1 MTYVP
6 QVGDTGRA
14 VLEGP
19 VTQYDPATGQVKL
32 GNAQVGSVNFL
43 LTDELLVS
51 LEQVLPP
58 ESWQEGDVVLDAEQ
72 KVYRRT
78 RRETWQKFNGEDV
91 FDSVPARPL
100 TLLVR
105 DGQPQ

>member
-6 QVGDTGRA
+6 QVGDTAR
-14 VLEGP
+14 VVIVGP
-19 VTQYDPATGQVKL
+19 VTQYDPATGQTKV

-43 LTDELLVS
+43 TSDTIVTEL
-51 LEQVLPP
+51 EKVLPP
-58 ESWQEGDVVLDAEQ
+58 ESWKVDDVVLSADERI
-72 KVYRRT
+72 YRRT
-78 RRETWQKFNGEDV
+78 RRGTWQKFNGEDV
-91 FDSVPARPL
+91 FDTVPVRPL